1 MNISIKLTLFCLFLV
16 LFSCLAMLYVANYET
31 QSSLREEVR
40 VKLERESNFA
50 MENIDR
56 FIYERL
62 NDIRTFAKDAI
73 ISKGTYSKN
82 ASKPEEINERLHL
95 FKQSNNLYLSLSFY
109 DTARLRIADT
119 DSMQI
124 GKRST
129 RNRFWK
135 RLPKEELVVDVYT
148 YENQPVMH
156 FASAVYDGSGIYVGV
171 IVSRVLVTEL
181 KEVFKSVVEDE
192 RQSKGLRV
200 ALLDSTGYI
209 LYSNDPKVNI
219 LKDPY
224 PDIDVLKQ
232 HISKQIKQKRWVP
245 NFFENKEK
253 VFFYIRE
260 NGYSVYHGQGWIFIM
275 SLPKTEAFKT
285 AESLSNRLFLSSIP
299 ILFVALCLALF
310 LGYYFSQ
317 PIIALTEAAEE
328 LGKGNLNA
336 RFEYKKE
343 FGHKHDE
350 IGKLWNNFIFM
361 AERLKFKVL
370 EQEDM
375 NHELINI
382 NDQLKIKFDEVQM
395 KNEEIQ
401 AYNEKIGYQKRE
413 LELALKEIEK
423 KNKNITSSINYAERI
438 QSAILPDREY
448 IRSLF
453 RESFVLFKP
462 RDIVSGDFYWFRKLS
477 SPDGDELIVVAAV
490 DCTGHGVPGA
500 LMSVIGDTLMYQ
512 VIVVERTFQPAQ
524 ILRKLNNGVKKIL
537 KQEDVQHHHNKHDG
551 MDMALCVM
559 NMTRMK
565 LDFVGAHRPLWYF
578 QHGEFR
584 EIEGDRITIGGISKK
599 KYELNQYEVHFQKG
613 DTFYM
618 FSDGYADQFGGY
630 RDMPSRKYSPN
641 RLRKLLADIQ
651 PHDMQTQHFILDNE
665 FELWKGNESQL
676 DDVMVIGIRIT

>member
-1 MNISIKLTLFCLFLV
+1 MAL
-16 LFSCLAMLYVANYET
+16 LYLANYET
-31 QSSLREEVR
+31 QNSLREEVR
-40 VKLERESNFA
+40 AKLERESNFA

-62 NDIRTFAKDAI
+62 NDIRTFAKDGI
-73 ISKGTYSKN
+73 ISRGTYGKK
-82 ASKPEEINERLHL
+82 ASTSEEINERLRL
-95 FKQSNNLYLSLSFY
+95 FKQSSNLYLSLSFY
-109 DTARLRIADT
+109 DTSRTRISDT
-119 DSMQI
+119 DSTQI
-124 GKRST
+124 GKKST

-135 RLPKEELVVDVYT
+135 RLPKEEIIVDVYT
-148 YENQPVMH
+148 SENQPIMH
-156 FASAVYDGSGIYVGV
+156 FAASVYDENGFYVGV

-192 RQSKGLRV
+192 KQVKGLKV
-200 ALLDSTGYI
+200 ALLDSIGYI
-209 LYSNDPKVNI
+209 MYSNDPKVNI

-224 PDIDVLKQ
+224 PDIEVLKQ

-245 NFFENKEK
+245 NFFENNEK
-253 VFFYIRE
+253 IFFYIRE

-275 SLPKTEAFKT
+275 SLPKEEAFKS
-285 AESLSNRLFLSSIP
+285 ANALSNRLFLSSIP
-299 ILFVALCLALF
+299 ILFVALFLALF
-310 LGYYFSQ
+310 LGQYFSQ
-317 PIIALTEAAEE
+317 PIVALTEAAEE

-350 IGKLWNNFIFM
+350 IGTLWQNFVFM
-361 AERLKFKVL
+361 AERLKFKMI

-375 NHELINI
+375 NHELVNI
-382 NDQLKIKFDEVQM
+382 NDQLKVKFDEVQM

-401 AYNEKIGYQKRE
+401 AYNEKMGYQKRE
-413 LELALKEIEK
+413 IEQALKEIEK

-438 QSAILPDREY
+438 QAAILPDREY

-477 SPDGDELIVVAAV
+477 SPEGDELIVAAAV

-512 VIVVERTFQPAQ
+512 IIVVERTFQPAQ

-537 KQEDVQHHHNKHDG
+537 KQEDAHHHHNKHDG
-551 MDMALCVM
+551 MDMALCVI
-559 NMTRMK
+559 NMSQMK
-565 LDFVGAHRPLWYF
+565 LDFVGAHRPLWFF
-578 QHGEFR
+578 QNGEFK
-584 EIEGDRITIGGISKK
+584 EIDGDRITIGGVGRK
-599 KYELNQYEVHFQKG
+599 KYELRQHEVHFSKG
-613 DTFYM
+613 DTIYM
-618 FSDGYADQFGGY
+618 FSDGFADQFGGY
-630 RDMPSRKYSPN
+630 RDMASRKYSPN
-641 RLRKLLADIQ
+641 RLRKLLMDIQ

-676 DDVMVIGIRIT
+676 DDVMIIGIRII